1 VITWSQQQRRGD
13 ELAAV
18 SALGEVLS
26 QQQDYLGT
34 GLELVVWSMP
44 IDDSITERLDRLGAM
59 IDDRPLT
66 AHALA
71 GALLTRLNRERDRI
85 PLDLLRQSAATLA
98 SRNGL
103 VSGLMALSLVR
114 CAAAAPSGWA
124 AARDRDVLRVLRR
137 HPHADIRELA
147 LEHYTRAE

>member
-1 VITWSQQQRRGD
+1 VADLGPVFEGLLRSDVGGPEAEVDRDRPARQRLNALTQRVITWSQQQRRGD

-71 GALLTRLNRERDRI
+71 GALLTRLREHHVI
-85 PLDLLRQSAATLA
+85 QCNIVAY
-98 SRNGL
+98 
-103 VSGLMALSLVR
+103 V
-114 CAAAAPSGWA
+114 
-124 AARDRDVLRVLRR
+124 
-137 HPHADIRELA
+137 
-147 LEHYTRAE
+147 